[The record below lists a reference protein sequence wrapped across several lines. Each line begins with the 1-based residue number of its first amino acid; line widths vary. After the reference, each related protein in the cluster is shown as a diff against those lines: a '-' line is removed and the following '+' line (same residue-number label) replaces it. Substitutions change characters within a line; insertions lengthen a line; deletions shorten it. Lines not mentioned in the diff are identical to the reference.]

1 MAYPQKLLSE
11 GESVVLD
18 LHTHWKAMVLPVLE
32 LLAVLTVS
40 GYLVGGLVDDPTGRW
55 LIGGVAA
62 LLVLVLFVVPL
73 LRWRTTHFVVTT
85 ERVVMRSGIIARQG
99 RDVPLSRIN
108 DVSFHHSVIERILGC
123 GTLIVES
130 ASERG
135 QVLLHDIPR
144 VEHVQRTVYQLVDRA
159 DDPR

>member
-11 GESVVLD
+11 GETVVLD

-32 LLAVLTVS
+32 LLAILSVA
-40 GYLVGGLVDDPTGRW
+40 GYLVGGLVDDTTGRW
-55 LIGGVAA
+55 LILGVAA
-62 LLVLVLFVVPL
+62 LLVVVLFVVPL
-73 LRWRTTHFVVTT
+73 LKWRTTHFVVTT

-108 DVSFHHSVIERILGC
+108 DVSFEHSVLERILGC

-135 QVLLHDIPR
+135 QVQLKDVPR
-144 VEHVQRTVYQLVDRA
+144 VEKVQRTLYQLVDQA